1 MSNIELLEK
10 TLPAAPLKLIAME
23 SCRELGQK
31 VNDYIVSFRENTINE
46 VSESSLYVNYKSNNY
61 LVDCCCPRFGTGEAK
76 GLLKETIR
84 GTDLFIMTDVCNHNL
99 TYTVNGHLNHMSPD
113 DHFQDLK
120 RIISAATGKAKRINV
135 IMPFLYESRQ
145 HKRTSRE
152 SLDCAVALQELHAL
166 GVENIITFDAH
177 DPRVQNAIPNSGFDS
192 IQPTYQFIKALF
204 NNVPDLQVDSEHMM
218 IISPDEGAMGRAVYY
233 SNVLGLDMGMFYKRR
248 DYSRVVNGRNPIVAH
263 EFLGSSVEGKD
274 VFIVDDMISSGESML
289 DVAKELKK
297 RKANRVF
304 VAATFGLFTNGLKQ
318 FDEYYEQGLISK
330 VLTTNVIYQTPD
342 LLSRP
347 YYINVDLSKYIALM
361 IDKLNY
367 DHSIS
372 ELLDPNAKIQ
382 NALTYYRKY
391 HK

>member
-145 HKRTSRE
+145 HKRTKRE
-152 SLDCAVALQELHAL
+152 SLDCALALEELNAM
-166 GVENIITFDAH
+166 GVSNIVTFDAH
-177 DPRVQNAIPNSGFDS
+177 DPRVQNAIPLSGFDS
-192 IQPTYQFIKALF
+192 FNPPYQFMKALF
-204 NNVPDLQVDSEHMM
+204 RAVPDLIPDKDHLM
-218 IISPDEGAMGRAVYY
+218 IISLMRERCTAPFIFPIFSVSIWECFINAVTILQSSMVRIRLWLMNFSAMT
-233 SNVLGLDMGMFYKRR
+233 LPEKML
-248 DYSRVVNGRNPIVAH
+248 
-263 EFLGSSVEGKD
+263 SS
-274 VFIVDDMISSGESML
+274 
-289 DVAKELKK
+289 
-297 RKANRVF
+297 
-304 VAATFGLFTNGLKQ
+304 
-318 FDEYYEQGLISK
+318 
-330 VLTTNVIYQTPD
+330 
-342 LLSRP
+342 
-347 YYINVDLSKYIALM
+347 
-361 IDKLNY
+361 
-367 DHSIS
+367 
-372 ELLDPNAKIQ
+372 
-382 NALTYYRKY
+382 
-391 HK
+391 